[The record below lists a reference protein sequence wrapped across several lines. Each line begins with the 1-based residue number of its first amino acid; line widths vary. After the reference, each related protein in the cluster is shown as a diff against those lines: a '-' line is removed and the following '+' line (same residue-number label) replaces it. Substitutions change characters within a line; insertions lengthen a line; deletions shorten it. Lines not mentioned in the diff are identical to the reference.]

1 MPELPEVETIRRE
14 LAPRLVGRRIREL
27 RVTKPDIIIDGARP
41 SAVRSRLR
49 GVRIRGVERRG
60 KWLLFELNDEVLVTQ
75 LRMTGRF
82 AIGPGPLPPIQ
93 DFRHV
98 AAEFDLDDGQTLF
111 YDDVRRLGGF
121 MLLTREEWTREEA
134 RFGPEPLE
142 AGFRARDLGRVL
154 RRGRLPVKNALM
166 DQSRLAGVGNIYA
179 SEALY
184 AARIDPARAAETL
197 TDGEIRA
204 LHRQLRGI
212 LRDAVESSGTTV
224 SDYRAVN
231 GRSGSFQER
240 LKVYGRE
247 GESCFRCGTPI
258 RRIVQS
264 GRSTFYCRDCQA

>member
-14 LAPRLVGRRIREL
+14 LAPRLEGRRILDL
-27 RVTKPDIIIDGARP
+27 RITKPDILLGGVSP
-41 SAVRSRLR
+41 SEFRD
-49 GVRIRGVERRG
+49 RIRGVRVRSVSRRG
-60 KWLLFELNDEVLVTQ
+60 KWLLFELAGEVLVSQ

-82 AIGPGPLPPIQ
+82 AVGPGPAPPIE

-98 AAEFDLDDGQTLF
+98 AAEFDLEDGQTLF

-134 RFGPEPLE
+134 RFGPEPL
-142 AGFRARDLGRVL
+142 APGFRARDLDRVI

-166 DQSRLAGVGNIYA
+166 DQARLAGIGNIYA
-179 SEALY
+179 SEALH
-184 AARIDPARAAETL
+184 AAKIDPARAAATL
-197 TDGEIRA
+197 SGVEIRV
-204 LHRQLRGI
+204 LHRCLRGI
-212 LRDAVESSGTTV
+212 LRKALESSGTTV

-231 GRSGSFQER
+231 GRSGSYQKR

-247 GESCFRCGTPI
+247 GEACFRCGAPI

-264 GRSTFYCRDCQA
+264 GRSTFYCRECQN